1 MGKFIT
7 WILLIAVGIAYG
19 PNGIGQELEPSMTE
33 AVLKVTIID
42 EAGGGSQG
50 DTVWFKGRDT
60 GGSYMGV
67 SNEIGKFSVK
77 LPNDETYD
85 ASYKD
90 RNGKLMSAPIELPGN
105 QLLLIN
111 WELKYELPR
120 TYTLDNVFFDTGKS
134 TLRPSSFAE
143 LDELV
148 EVLNYNTAMVIEI
161 SGHTDNVG
169 DVEVNQRLSESRA
182 KAVRAYLLKKGIS
195 GERVRAVGHG
205 ESQPIASNDTDE
217 GKQKN
222 RRTEVRILSK

>member
-1 MGKFIT
+1 MGKYTI
-7 WILLIAVGIAYG
+7 WIGIISLGLALDTNSIA
-19 PNGIGQELEPSMTE
+19 QELEPSMTE

-50 DTVWFKGRDT
+50 DTVWFNGRNK
-60 GGSYMGV
+60 GGSYLGV
-67 SNEIGKFSVK
+67 SDEIGKFSIK
-77 LPNDETYD
+77 IPNDETYD

-90 RNGKLMSAPIELPGN
+90 RNGNLMSAPIELPGN

-134 TLRPSSFAE
+134 TLRPSSSGE
-143 LDELV
+143 LNELV
-148 EVLNYNTAMVIEI
+148 EVLEYNKSMVIEI

-195 GERVRAVGHG
+195 GERVKAVGHG
-205 ESQPIASNDTDE
+205 ESQPIASNDTEE

>member
-1 MGKFIT
+1 
-7 WILLIAVGIAYG
+7 
-19 PNGIGQELEPSMTE
+19 
-33 AVLKVTIID
+33 
-42 EAGGGSQG
+42 
-50 DTVWFKGRDT
+50 
-60 GGSYMGV
+60 MGV
-67 SNEIGKFSVK
+67 SDEIGKFSVM

-148 EVLNYNTAMVIEI
+148 EVLNYNTAMSIEI

-169 DVEVNQRLSESRA
+169 EVDINQRISESRA
-182 KAVRAYLLKKGIS
+182 KAVRTYLLKKGIPE
-195 GERVRAVGHG
+195 ERVKAVGHG

-222 RRTEVRILSK
+222 RRTEVRILNK